1 MPEPKDNTPELL
13 RFPNSTGGRPSSPG
27 STSPEFTFG
36 ADEASAPPEM
46 ELGGAASPA
55 VPAASPAPLTGIDL
69 SGRQKIIFWV
79 GRGKTGKT
87 TGIRW
92 LAEKTLMNGTP
103 LLMADLDTTNDTFS
117 RYIDKVARPPE
128 TADPS
133 LSLKWL
139 DRLLQHSLGQKIS
152 AVVDLG
158 GGDTTLRRLAVE
170 LPDLVGL
177 FEAQGFAVVLFHTVG
192 PQEEDLSPLATLQ
205 RLGFKPTASSIILN
219 EAMMDVGETRDTG
232 FARILR
238 HSVVRRAIGEGA
250 VPVFMPKLFAA
261 QQVEI
266 RRLKFHDA
274 VAGKAGRAD
283 TPLGPFDRARVR
295 LWLEA
300 MDSNFAGISSW
311 LP

>member
-1 MPEPKDNTPELL
+1 MAAQKDDTPELL
-13 RFPNSTGGRPSSPG
+13 RFPRSASGLP
-27 STSPEFTFG
+27 
-36 ADEASAPPEM
+36 ASANPSFNFGPEEDAGPEM
-46 ELGGAASPA
+46 ELIGADSQR
-55 VPAASPAPLTGIDL
+55 PAASTPAPLTGIDL
-69 SGRQKIIFWV
+69 SGRHKIIFWV

-128 TADPS
+128 AADPA

-139 DRLLQHSLGQKIS
+139 DKLLQHSLSQKLS
-152 AVVDLG
+152 ALVDLG
-158 GGDTTLRRLAVE
+158 GGDTTLRRLAME

-192 PQEEDLSPLATLQ
+192 PQEEDLSPLATLHG
-205 RLGFKPTASSIILN
+205 LGFKPTATAIILN
-219 EAMMDVGETRDTG
+219 EAMMEIGETRQTA

-261 QQVEI
+261 QAVEI

-274 VAGKAGRAD
+274 ATGKTGRAD
-283 TPLGPFDRARVR
+283 TPLGPFDRSRVKN
-295 LWLEA
+295 WLTM
-300 MDSNFAGISSW
+300 MDSNFAGISTW

>member
-1 MPEPKDNTPELL
+1 MPEQKDNTPELL
-13 RFPNSTGGRPSSPG
+13 RFPNLAATRPPSPAITTPMFNFGQDEDTG
-27 STSPEFTFG
+27 
-36 ADEASAPPEM
+36 PEM
-46 ELGGAASPA
+46 ELVSAAGQAMSSPG
-55 VPAASPAPLTGIDL
+55 PAPLTGIDL
-69 SGRQKIIFWV
+69 SGRHKIIFWV

-92 LAEKTLMNGTP
+92 LAEKTLLNGTP

-128 TADPS
+128 TIDPAM
-133 LSLKWL
+133 SLKWL
-139 DRLLQHSLGQKIS
+139 DRLLQHSLTQKIS
-152 AVVDLG
+152 ALIDLG
-158 GGDTTLRRLAVE
+158 GGDTILRRLAIE
-170 LPDLVGL
+170 LPDLVAL

-205 RLGFKPTASSIILN
+205 GLGFKPTASAIILN
-219 EAMMDVGETRDTG
+219 EAMVDVGETRDMA

-238 HSVVRRAIGEGA
+238 HSALRRAISDGA
-250 VPVFMPKLFAA
+250 VPVFMPRLLAA
-261 QQVEI
+261 QPVEI

-274 VAGKAGRAD
+274 VAGKTGRAD

-300 MDSNFAGISSW
+300 MDANFAGVSSW

>member
-1 MPEPKDNTPELL
+1 MPEQKDNTPELL
-13 RFPNSTGGRPSSPG
+13 RFPNPTSGRTSASPITTSIFNFGQDEDTG
-27 STSPEFTFG
+27 
-36 ADEASAPPEM
+36 PEM
-46 ELGGAASPA
+46 ELVCAAGQAMSSPG
-55 VPAASPAPLTGIDL
+55 PTPLTGMDL
-69 SGRQKIIFWV
+69 SGRHKIIFWV

-92 LAEKTLMNGTP
+92 LAEKTLLNGTP

-128 TADPS
+128 AIDPAM
-133 LSLKWL
+133 SLKWL
-139 DRLLQHSLGQKIS
+139 DRLLQHSLTQKIS
-152 AVVDLG
+152 ALIDLG

-170 LPDLVGL
+170 LPDLVAL

-205 RLGFKPTASSIILN
+205 GLGFKPTASAIILN
-219 EAMMDVGETRDTG
+219 EAMMDIGETRETA

-238 HSVVRRAIGEGA
+238 HSVVRHAIGAGA

-261 QQVEI
+261 QAVEI

-274 VAGKAGRAD
+274 AAGKTGRAD
-283 TPLGPFDRARVR
+283 TPLGPFDRSRVKK
-295 LWLEA
+295 WLA
-300 MDSNFAGISSW
+300 MMDDHFAGIRSW